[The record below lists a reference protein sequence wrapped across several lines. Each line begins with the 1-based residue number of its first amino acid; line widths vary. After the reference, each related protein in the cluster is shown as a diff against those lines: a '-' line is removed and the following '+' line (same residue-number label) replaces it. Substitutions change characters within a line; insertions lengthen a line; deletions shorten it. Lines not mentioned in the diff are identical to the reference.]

1 MGKNHQMPLKF
12 HGIVKKLFTLST
24 SSFWAVVQN
33 LGSQA
38 SKPTEKSGLKPMF
51 IRGITLFFLM
61 FFSCVFYHAYHAYHA
76 PTIVV
81 YGVNGHP
88 LQIARELL
96 FFLFSPLRISGGNY
110 GPYL

>member
-1 MGKNHQMPLKF
+1 MGS
-12 HGIVKKLFTLST
+12 GKKSSNATQISWYSEKTSLTCRSQLVIST
-24 SSFWAVVQN
+24 FWAVVQN
-33 LGSQA
+33 LVSQA

-96 FFLFSPLRISGGNY
+96 FFCFH
-110 GPYL
+110 PYV